1 MGVGKSRFPPVVPD
15 SSSIKASK
23 ALQSIPS
30 SSSISSTGLIGD
42 PHARASPSNMNEFMS
57 SKSEMKAC
65 YYKREG
71 CSSTLLVGNVPLPT
85 PKENQIL
92 VRVLAAA
99 VNPYDIKMRANHIS
113 SSSFRHEQSQSF
125 KITGVDFSGIV
136 VDISSCADS
145 VYDVG
150 DMVYGMCSP
159 DENGSAAE
167 YVCVHQDHVAL
178 APKRARS
185 PYFTE
190 AEIASLP
197 TVGLTVL
204 EAFEPYVLHCAKQV
218 AKRNRVQLQEHVQQR
233 SISLQAAA
241 AAAAAA
247 GTEAVGNEEH
257 DDSVSDSGTG
267 TLICSYVM

>member
-1 MGVGKSRFPPVVPD
+1 M
-15 SSSIKASK
+15 
-23 ALQSIPS
+23 
-30 SSSISSTGLIGD
+30 
-42 PHARASPSNMNEFMS
+42 RASPSDMNEFVS

-113 SSSFRHEQSQSF
+113 SSSFGHEQTQSF

-159 DENGSAAE
+159 DENGSTAE

-204 EAFEPYVLHCAKQV
+204 EAFEPYVLHCAKQA
-218 AKRNRVQLQEHVQQR
+218 AKKQNRVQLQEHVQQR

-241 AAAAAA
+241 AAAGAEAA
-247 GTEAVGNEEH
+247 GNEEH

-267 TLICSYVM
+267 ALIRSYVMRVCGLQSDFLYTLAAEVKVTSSNTYGNTLPPHTHTHTHRHRIR